1 VGTRYVDTLVGLV
14 LVLGCSWNEEQM
26 PSVINLGIY
35 PRACQFSKYSK
46 NWLWYITVV
55 PMNIEV

>member
-1 VGTRYVDTLVGLV
+1 MGTRYVDTLVLLV
-14 LVLGCSWNEEQM
+14 AVLGSSWNEGQK

-35 PRACQFSKYSK
+35 PCACQFSKYSK

-55 PMNIEV
+55 PMNL